1 MILRRPVCRVRLA
14 TALPF
19 VLGVFIGTMLTAF
32 LVLAVRSIDDLGT
45 ASERAP
51 HESQG
56 FEDWVLAPTLT
67 EDKKSTTRIKI
78 PKATVSYNILSSKEY
93 LQSRVLSIHRTWG
106 SNTDVIGDI
115 EYYLYPPGGDI
126 EINFAMKRRLPV
138 VSLGVQSTYE
148 IYSKDR
154 IDYQGVFRVWR
165 DICERKLDQY
175 KWFVK
180 LQDNVYIK
188 PKEFE
193 KLLSSLNSSEPLL
206 IGQSVFPTGE
216 DRDHL
221 GLKEGENYCL
231 ESGYAA
237 SWGVMERV
245 CPMLGSCQENAKSEN
260 EDVEVARCIRKY
272 AKINCTAAT
281 EVSVYKSVAFVHVPL
296 INISIVFFH
305 QSDERIVL

>member
-1 MILRRPVCRVRLA
+1 MILTRSVFRIRLA
-14 TALPF
+14 TAFPF
-19 VLGVFIGTMLTAF
+19 GLGVFIGTMLTAF
-32 LVLAVRSIDDLGT
+32 LVLAVRSIDDLDS

-51 HESQG
+51 HEYQG
-56 FEDWVLAPTLT
+56 FSDLELPPALT
-67 EDKKSTTRIKI
+67 YTKKSTNLMKI
-78 PKATVSYNILSSKEY
+78 PKDTVSYNVLSSKEY

-115 EYYLYPPGGDI
+115 EYYLYPPGGDV
-126 EINFAMKRRLPV
+126 EINFTVKRRLPV
-138 VSLGVQSTYE
+138 VSLGAKSTYE
-148 IYSKDR
+148 IHSNNR
-154 IDYQGVFRVWR
+154 IDYQGVFRIWM

-188 PKEFE
+188 TKEFE

-206 IGQSVFPTGE
+206 IGQSVFPTGD

-237 SWGVMERV
+237 SWGAMEQV

-260 EDVEVARCIRKY
+260 EDVEVARCIRTY
-272 AKINCTAAT
+272 ANVNCTAAT
-281 EVSVYKSVAFVHVPL
+281 EVSVL
-296 INISIVFFH
+296 CIS
-305 QSDERIVL
+305 